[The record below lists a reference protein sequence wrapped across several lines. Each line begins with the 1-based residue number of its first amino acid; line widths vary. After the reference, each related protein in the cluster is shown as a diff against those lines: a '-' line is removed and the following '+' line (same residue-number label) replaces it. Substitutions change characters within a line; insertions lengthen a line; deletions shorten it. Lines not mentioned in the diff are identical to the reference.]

1 MVNLVVLFLC
11 VFGSSHASVDDN
23 HAIYVSVVEIE
34 QLNAQRGALR
44 VKVFYDDLEASIR
57 NYSGTSVDFADE
69 ITCDSQANILKEY
82 FSEHLKVQI
91 QNSAID
97 YDFIRCEKNGES
109 IWLEFDFTTMEEW
122 TLVTIQSDYFM
133 ELFPTQT
140 NVFTVSSLLG
150 KKMFRLTKSE
160 TSYEISF

>member
-1 MVNLVVLFLC
+1 MVILVMLFLC
-11 VFGSSHASVDDN
+11 LFGSSHKGTDDE

-34 QLNAQRGALR
+34 QLDAQKGALR
-44 VKVFYDDLEASIR
+44 IKVFYDDLEASIR
-57 NYSGTSVDFADE
+57 NYSGTGVDFANE
-69 ITCDSQANILKEY
+69 ISCDSQANILKEY
-82 FSEHLKVQI
+82 FSEHLKLQI

-97 YDFIRCEKNGES
+97 YHFVRCEKNGES
-109 IWLEFDFTTMEEW
+109 IWLEFDFTTMQEW
-122 TLVTIQSDYFM
+122 SQVAIQSDYFM